1 MTHTALFLIATSCC
15 LAAELRI
22 QGAAARDGILKPPL
36 VVTAADFARFPR
48 TTVTARDRD
57 GKEHRY
63 EGVLIA
69 ELLRRAGQA
78 LGDEMRGPVM
88 QRYAVMTAHDG
99 YRIVFALP
107 ELDPA
112 FTNTPVLVAD
122 RMDAQPLSPRDGPL
136 RVIAP
141 ADKHPTRWL
150 RSLEKIE
157 ILAAPEAVR

>member
-1 MTHTALFLIATSCC
+1 MLRFLWLAALPC
-15 LAAELRI
+15 LAADLRI
-22 QGAAARDGILKPPL
+22 EGAAARDGIPKPAL
-36 VVTAADFARFPR
+36 VVAEAEFNKLPR

-107 ELDPA
+107 ELDPS
-112 FTNTPVLVAD
+112 FTNTPVLIAD
-122 RMDAQPLSPRDGPL
+122 RMDGQPLSSRDGPL
-136 RVIAP
+136 RIISP

>member
-1 MTHTALFLIATSCC
+1 MPRTAFLLIAALPC
-15 LAAELRI
+15 LAADLRI
-22 QGAAARDGILKPPL
+22 EGAAARDGILKPPL
-36 VVTAADFARFPR
+36 IVTAAEFARFPR
-48 TTVTARDRD
+48 TAVTARDRD

-63 EGVLIA
+63 EGVSIA
-69 ELLRRAGQA
+69 ELLRHAGQA

-112 FTNTPVLVAD
+112 FTNTPVLVVD
-122 RMDAQPLSPRDGPL
+122 RIDGQPLPQRDGPL
-136 RVIAP
+136 RIVAP
-141 ADKHPTRWL
+141 ADKQPTRWL
-150 RSLEKIE
+150 RSVEKIE

>member
-1 MTHTALFLIATSCC
+1 MPRTALFLFAALHCIATD
-15 LAAELRI
+15 LRI
-22 QGAAARDGILKPPL
+22 EGAAARDGIVKPPL
-36 VVTAADFARFPR
+36 VVTAAEFAKLPR

-57 GKEHRY
+57 GKEHRF
-63 EGVLIA
+63 EGVLVA

-78 LGDEMRGPVM
+78 LGDDLRGPVM
-88 QRYAVMTAHDG
+88 QRYVVMTAHDG

-122 RMDAQPLSPRDGPL
+122 RMDGQPLPARDGPL
-136 RVIAP
+136 RIVAP

-150 RSLEKIE
+150 RTLEKIE

>member
-1 MTHTALFLIATSCC
+1 MSRTALFLLATLPC
-15 LAAELRI
+15 LAADLRI
-22 QGAAARDGILKPPL
+22 EGAAARDGIVKPAL
-36 VVTAADFARFPR
+36 VVTEAEFNKLPR

-63 EGVLIA
+63 EGVLVA

-122 RMDAQPLSPRDGPL
+122 RMDGQPLSSRDGPF
-136 RVIAP
+136 RIIAP
-141 ADKHPTRWL
+141 SDKHPTRWL
-150 RSLEKIE
+150 RTLEKIE